1 LEFNKVWY
9 KAQESFYLEEPSMF
23 IPIWVL
29 LIISLLL
36 AGLVVWTVLLVIG
49 RNPLPFPDFGSRI
62 FSASSAEG
70 KDAVV
75 ELLAING
82 INERFQAN
90 SDEVLRSIMWD
101 GTIINL
107 PSPKVMQKLNSPA
120 ASIGLVAVDPIAS
133 ANEAANFL
141 RSKGFTAEVILDVE
155 PELPI
160 AFVSTNA
167 MIGTV
172 LNFRKH
178 MIHLPKPK

>member
-1 LEFNKVWY
+1 
-9 KAQESFYLEEPSMF
+9 MF

-29 LIISLLL
+29 LIIGLLA
-36 AGLVVWTVLLVIG
+36 AGLVTWTALLVIG

-62 FSASSAEG
+62 FSASSEEG
-70 KDAVV
+70 KNAIV

-82 INERFQAN
+82 LKERFQAN
-90 SDEVLRSIMWD
+90 SAEVLRSIMWD

-107 PSPKVMQKLNSPA
+107 PSPEIAQKLNSPA
-120 ASIGLVAVDPIAS
+120 ASIGLVADDPVAS
-133 ANEAANFL
+133 AYSAADFL

-178 MIHLPKPK
+178 MVHLPRP

>member
-1 LEFNKVWY
+1 
-9 KAQESFYLEEPSMF
+9 MF
-23 IPIWVL
+23 IPIWAL
-29 LIISLLL
+29 LIIGLL
-36 AGLVVWTVLLVIG
+36 AVGLVTWTALLVIG

-70 KDAVV
+70 KDAIV

-82 INERFQAN
+82 LKERFQAN
-90 SDEVLRSIMWD
+90 SDVVLRSIMWD

-107 PSPKVMQKLNSPA
+107 PSPEVAQKLNSPA
-120 ASIGLVAVDPIAS
+120 ASIGLVAVDPISS
-133 ANEAANFL
+133 AYSAADFL

-155 PELPI
+155 PEIPI

-167 MIGTV
+167 MIGTI

-178 MIHLPKPK
+178 MVHLPRP